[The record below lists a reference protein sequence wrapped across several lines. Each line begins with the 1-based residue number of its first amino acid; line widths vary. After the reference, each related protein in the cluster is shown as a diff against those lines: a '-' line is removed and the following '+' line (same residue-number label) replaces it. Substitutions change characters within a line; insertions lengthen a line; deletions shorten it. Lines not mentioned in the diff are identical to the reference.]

1 MATAKKQPKR
11 IAAVKKK
18 TTVKK
23 AASKQPAKRAATA
36 KAAVPKKSL
45 SPLRPLPLKASHTLY
60 IDSSFFFP
68 PDSAE
73 GYTDDSQA
81 GRYTTTLNGMLQA
94 PLVLPVGATIK
105 AITIYYKNTSTE
117 SMPIAILKKSIDH
130 YCFSGEVEV
139 SLDNCPPGTSVPD
152 NYLARL
158 IDHFDAGGLIQD
170 KYLYFIQAYST
181 GKIDE
186 AQWRTLRGIRID
198 YTY

>member
-1 MATAKKQPKR
+1 MASAKKLPKR
-11 IAAVKKK
+11 IAAPTKKK
-18 TTVKK
+18 AVKK
-23 AASKQPAKRAATA
+23 AAVKQPAKAGKATA
-36 KAAVPKKSL
+36 PKKFPVPVIR
-45 SPLRPLPLKASHTLY
+45 PLRSSHTIY

-68 PDSAE
+68 PNNAE

-81 GRYTTTLNGMLQA
+81 GRYTITLNGMLQA
-94 PLVLPVGATIK
+94 PLALPVGTTIK
-105 AITIYYKNTSTE
+105 AVTIYYKNTSTE

-139 SLDNCPPGTSVPD
+139 SLDNCPPGTSAPD
-152 NYLARL
+152 NYLAKL
-158 IDHFDAGGLIQD
+158 INHFDGGGVIID
-170 KYLYFIQAYST
+170 KYLYFIQVYST

>member
-1 MATAKKQPKR
+1 MAIAKKQPKR
-11 IAAVKKK
+11 SPAPKKK

-23 AASKQPAKRAATA
+23 AAATRPAKRAKATA
-36 KAAVPKKSL
+36 PKKGL
-45 SPLRPLPLKASHTLY
+45 PPLRPLFKASHTLY

-68 PDSAE
+68 PDNTE
-73 GYTDDSQA
+73 GYIDDSQA

-94 PLVLPVGATIK
+94 PLILPVGATIK
-105 AITIYYKNTSTE
+105 AVTIYYKNTSTE

-139 SLDNCPPGTSVPD
+139 SLDNCTPGVSVPD
-152 NYLARL
+152 NYLAKL
-158 IDHFDAGGLIQD
+158 IDHFEGGGAIID
-170 KYLYFIQAYST
+170 RYLYFIQVYST